1 MTKNFTLQMPHEIHF
16 GPGEWK
22 KLPQLLAR
30 FGRRV
35 LVFSGQH
42 WFAQSGWKEKFE
54 DVLRP
59 FQPLFLQCPGGEPE
73 VEGLNVLLEQ
83 AREFAPEAI
92 VAVGGGSV
100 LDTGKAVSG
109 LLPVREKVEDY
120 LEGIGKGLKLQGPGV
135 PWIGLPTTSGT
146 GAEVTKNAVLK
157 SKALGAKKSLRS
169 AYLLATYVLVDPEL
183 VAGAPIGLSGIAG
196 MDALVQL
203 VESFVSRKAA
213 PIPRAL
219 SRQAF
224 PAMLQAL
231 KDIPKDPR
239 DLKARTS
246 AAYGAMASGIALANS
261 GLGAAHGFASGLGG
275 LYDIPH
281 GLICA
286 LFIRPVLRA
295 NAEVIRKDCALL
307 YQSAVEQGVA
317 GDSARG
323 AAGSAAERAA
333 RVWDARGSEDPVQWL
348 IGQIDSL
355 FALYDLPESLKEFE
369 IDPGQIPEIARRS
382 SGSSMSGNPRELPQ
396 EEREA
401 MIAELLQEPMK

>member
-1 MTKNFTLQMPHEIHF
+1 MVNNFVLQMPQGIFF

-22 KLPQLLAR
+22 KLPELLPR

-35 LVFSGQH
+35 LVFSGQR
-42 WFAQSGWKEKFE
+42 WFSESGWQHRFREVLASFE
-54 DVLRP
+54 VLS
-59 FQPLFLQCPGGEPE
+59 LQCPGGEPE
-73 VEGLNVLLEQ
+73 VEGLNGLLEQ
-83 AREFAPEAI
+83 ARDFKPEVI

-109 LLPVREKVEDY
+109 LLPVRDKVEDF
-120 LEGIGKGLKLQGPGV
+120 LEGIGKGLKLNVPGV
-135 PWIGLPTTSGT
+135 PWLALPTTSGT

-157 SKALGAKKSLRS
+157 SKAQGAKKSLRS
-169 AYLLATYVLVDPEL
+169 PFMLATYALVDPEL
-183 VAGAPIGLSGIAG
+183 TVGAPLTLSGIAG
-196 MDALVQL
+196 MDALTQL
-203 VESFVSRKAA
+203 AEAFLSKKSA

-224 PAMLQAL
+224 PGLLRAL
-231 KDIPKDPR
+231 KMIPKDPD
-239 DLKARTS
+239 DLQARAA
-246 AAYGAMASGIALANS
+246 AAYGAMCSGIALANS

-295 NAEVIRKDCALL
+295 NAEVIREDCSLL
-307 YQSAVEQGVA
+307 YQTALEQGVV
-317 GDSARG
+317 DKRG
-323 AAGSAAERAA
+323 AAAQ
-333 RVWDARGSEDPVQWL
+333 DDPVQWL
-348 IGQIDSL
+348 IGEIDSL
-355 FALYDLPESLKEFE
+355 FSIYDLPESLGGFAV
-369 IDPGQIPEIARRS
+369 DPGQIPEIARRS

-401 MIAELLQEPMK
+401 IIAGLL

>member
-1 MTKNFTLQMPHEIHF
+1 VNKFILQMPQGIFF

-22 KLPQLLAR
+22 KLPELLPR

-35 LVFSGQH
+35 LVFSGQR
-42 WFAQSGWKEKFE
+42 WFSESGWQHRFREVLSSFE
-54 DVLRP
+54 VLS
-59 FQPLFLQCPGGEPE
+59 LQCPGREPE
-73 VEGLNVLLEQ
+73 VEGLNGLLEQ
-83 AREFAPEAI
+83 ARDFKPEVI

-109 LLPVREKVEDY
+109 LLPVRDKVEDF
-120 LEGIGKGLKLQGPGV
+120 LEGIGKGLKLDVPGV
-135 PWIGLPTTSGT
+135 PWLALPTTSGT

-157 SKALGAKKSLRS
+157 SKAHGAKKSLRS
-169 AYLLATYVLVDPEL
+169 PFMLATYALVDPEL
-183 VAGAPIGLSGIAG
+183 TVGAPLTLSGIVG
-196 MDALVQL
+196 MDALTQL
-203 VESFVSRKAA
+203 VEANLSKKSA

-224 PAMLQAL
+224 PGMLRAL
-231 KDIPKDPR
+231 KMIPKDPD
-239 DLKARTS
+239 DLQARAA
-246 AAYGAMASGIALANS
+246 AAYGAMCSGIALANS

-295 NAEVIRKDCALL
+295 NAEVIREDCRLL
-307 YQSAVEQGVA
+307 YQTALEQGVA
-317 GDSARG
+317 DKQG
-323 AAGSAAERAA
+323 AAAQ
-333 RVWDARGSEDPVQWL
+333 DDPVQWL
-348 IGQIDSL
+348 IGEIDSL
-355 FALYDLPESLKEFE
+355 FSVYDLPVNLKGFAV
-369 IDPGQIPEIARRS
+369 DPGQIPEIARRS

-401 MIAELLQEPMK
+401 IIAGLL

>member
-1 MTKNFTLQMPHEIHF
+1 MNNFVLQMPQGIFF

-22 KLPQLLAR
+22 KLPELLPR

-42 WFAQSGWKEKFE
+42 WFSESGWQHRFREVLSSFE
-54 DVLRP
+54 VLS
-59 FQPLFLQCPGGEPE
+59 LQCPGREPE
-73 VEGLNVLLEQ
+73 VEGLNGLLEQ
-83 AREFAPEAI
+83 ARDFKPEVI

-109 LLPVREKVEDY
+109 LLPVRDKVEDF
-120 LEGIGKGLKLQGPGV
+120 LEGIGKGLKLDVPGV
-135 PWIGLPTTSGT
+135 PWLALPTTSGT

-157 SKALGAKKSLRS
+157 SKAHGAKKSLRS
-169 AYLLATYVLVDPEL
+169 PFMLATYALVDPEL
-183 VAGAPIGLSGIAG
+183 TVGAPLTLSGIVG
-196 MDALVQL
+196 MDALTQL
-203 VESFVSRKAA
+203 VEANLSKKSA

-224 PAMLQAL
+224 PGMLRAL
-231 KDIPKDPR
+231 KMIPKDPD
-239 DLKARTS
+239 DLQARAA
-246 AAYGAMASGIALANS
+246 AAYGAMCSGIALANS

-295 NAEVIRKDCALL
+295 NAEVIREDCRLL
-307 YQSAVEQGVA
+307 YQTALEQGVA
-317 GDSARG
+317 DKQG
-323 AAGSAAERAA
+323 AAAQ
-333 RVWDARGSEDPVQWL
+333 DDPVQWL
-348 IGQIDSL
+348 IGEIDSL
-355 FALYDLPESLKEFE
+355 FSVYDLPVNLKGFAV
-369 IDPGQIPEIARRS
+369 DPGQIPEIARRS

-401 MIAELLQEPMK
+401 IIAGLL

>member
-1 MTKNFTLQMPHEIHF
+1 MNKFILQMPQGIFF

-22 KLPQLLAR
+22 KLPELLPR

-35 LVFSGQH
+35 LVFSGQR
-42 WFAQSGWKEKFE
+42 WFSESGWQHRFREVLSSFE
-54 DVLRP
+54 VLS
-59 FQPLFLQCPGGEPE
+59 LQCPGREPE
-73 VEGLNVLLEQ
+73 VEGLNGLLEQ
-83 AREFAPEAI
+83 ARDFKPEVI

-109 LLPVREKVEDY
+109 LLPVRDKVEDF
-120 LEGIGKGLKLQGPGV
+120 LEGIGKGLKLDVPGV
-135 PWIGLPTTSGT
+135 PWLALPTTSGT

-157 SKALGAKKSLRS
+157 SKAHGAKKSLRS
-169 AYLLATYVLVDPEL
+169 PFMLATYALVDPEL
-183 VAGAPIGLSGIAG
+183 TVGAPLTLSGIVG
-196 MDALVQL
+196 MDALTQL
-203 VESFVSRKAA
+203 VEAFLSKKSA

-224 PAMLQAL
+224 PGMLRAL
-231 KDIPKDPR
+231 KMIPKDPD
-239 DLKARTS
+239 DLQARAA
-246 AAYGAMASGIALANS
+246 AAYGAMCSGIALANS

-295 NAEVIRKDCALL
+295 NAEVIREDCRLL
-307 YQSAVEQGVA
+307 YQTALEQGVA
-317 GDSARG
+317 DKQG
-323 AAGSAAERAA
+323 AAAQ
-333 RVWDARGSEDPVQWL
+333 DDPVQWL
-348 IGQIDSL
+348 IGEIDSL
-355 FALYDLPESLKEFE
+355 FSVYDLPVNLKGFAV
-369 IDPGQIPEIARRS
+369 DPGQIPEIAHRS

-401 MIAELLQEPMK
+401 IIAGLL

>member
-1 MTKNFTLQMPHEIHF
+1 MNNFVLQMPQGIFF

-22 KLPQLLAR
+22 KLPELLPR

-35 LVFSGQH
+35 LMFSGQR
-42 WFAQSGWKEKFE
+42 WFSESGWQHRFREVLSSFE
-54 DVLRP
+54 VLS
-59 FQPLFLQCPGGEPE
+59 LQCPGREPE
-73 VEGLNVLLEQ
+73 VEGLNGLLEQ
-83 AREFAPEAI
+83 ARDFKPEVI

-109 LLPVREKVEDY
+109 LLPVRDKVEDF
-120 LEGIGKGLKLQGPGV
+120 LEGIGKGLKLDVPGV
-135 PWIGLPTTSGT
+135 PWLALPTTSGT

-157 SKALGAKKSLRS
+157 SKAHGAKKSLRS
-169 AYLLATYVLVDPEL
+169 PFMLATYALVDPEL
-183 VAGAPIGLSGIAG
+183 TVGAPLTLSGIVG
-196 MDALVQL
+196 MDALTQL
-203 VESFVSRKAA
+203 VEANLSKKSA

-224 PAMLQAL
+224 PGMLRAL
-231 KDIPKDPR
+231 KMIPKDPD
-239 DLKARTS
+239 DLQARAA
-246 AAYGAMASGIALANS
+246 AAYGAMCSGIALANS

-295 NAEVIRKDCALL
+295 NAEVIREDCRLL
-307 YQSAVEQGVA
+307 YQTALEQGVA
-317 GDSARG
+317 DKQG
-323 AAGSAAERAA
+323 AAAQ
-333 RVWDARGSEDPVQWL
+333 DDPVQWL
-348 IGQIDSL
+348 IGEIDSL
-355 FALYDLPESLKEFE
+355 FSVYDLPVNLKGFAV
-369 IDPGQIPEIARRS
+369 DPGQIPEIAHRS

-401 MIAELLQEPMK
+401 IIAGLL

>member
-1 MTKNFTLQMPHEIHF
+1 MNNFVLQMPQGIFF

-22 KLPQLLAR
+22 KLPELLPR

-35 LVFSGQH
+35 LMFSGQR
-42 WFAQSGWKEKFE
+42 WFSESGWQHRFREVLSSFE
-54 DVLRP
+54 VLS
-59 FQPLFLQCPGGEPE
+59 LQCPGREPE
-73 VEGLNVLLEQ
+73 VEGLNGLLEQ
-83 AREFAPEAI
+83 ARDFKPEVI

-109 LLPVREKVEDY
+109 LLPVRDKVEDF
-120 LEGIGKGLKLQGPGV
+120 LEGIGKGLKLDVPGV
-135 PWIGLPTTSGT
+135 PWLALPTTSGT

-157 SKALGAKKSLRS
+157 SKAHGAKKSLRS
-169 AYLLATYVLVDPEL
+169 PFMLATYALVDPEL
-183 VAGAPIGLSGIAG
+183 TVGAPLTLSGIVG
-196 MDALVQL
+196 MDALTQL
-203 VESFVSRKAA
+203 VEANLSKKSA

-224 PAMLQAL
+224 PGMLRAL
-231 KDIPKDPR
+231 KMIPKDPD
-239 DLKARTS
+239 DLQARAA
-246 AAYGAMASGIALANS
+246 AAYGAMCSGIALANS

-295 NAEVIRKDCALL
+295 NAEVIREDCRLL
-307 YQSAVEQGVA
+307 YQTALEQGVA
-317 GDSARG
+317 DKQG
-323 AAGSAAERAA
+323 AAAQ
-333 RVWDARGSEDPVQWL
+333 DDPVQWL
-348 IGQIDSL
+348 IGEIDSL
-355 FALYDLPESLKEFE
+355 FSVYDLPVNLKGFAV
-369 IDPGQIPEIARRS
+369 DPGQIPEIARRS

-401 MIAELLQEPMK
+401 IIAGLL

>member
-1 MTKNFTLQMPHEIHF
+1 MNNFVLQMPQGIFF

-22 KLPQLLAR
+22 KLPELLPR

-35 LVFSGQH
+35 LVFSGQR
-42 WFAQSGWKEKFE
+42 WFSESGWQHRFREVLSSFE
-54 DVLRP
+54 VLS
-59 FQPLFLQCPGGEPE
+59 LQCPGREPE
-73 VEGLNVLLEQ
+73 VEGLNGLLEQ
-83 AREFAPEAI
+83 ARDFKPEVI

-109 LLPVREKVEDY
+109 LLPVRDKVEDF
-120 LEGIGKGLKLQGPGV
+120 LEGIGKGLKLDVPGV
-135 PWIGLPTTSGT
+135 PWLALPTTSGT

-157 SKALGAKKSLRS
+157 SKAHGAKKSLRS
-169 AYLLATYVLVDPEL
+169 PFMLATYALVDPEL
-183 VAGAPIGLSGIAG
+183 TVGAPLTLSGIVG
-196 MDALVQL
+196 MDALTQL
-203 VESFVSRKAA
+203 VEANLSKKSA

-224 PAMLQAL
+224 PGMLRAL
-231 KDIPKDPR
+231 KMIPKDPD
-239 DLKARTS
+239 DLQARAA
-246 AAYGAMASGIALANS
+246 AAYGAMCSGIALANS

-295 NAEVIRKDCALL
+295 NAEVIREDCRLL
-307 YQSAVEQGVA
+307 YQTALEQGVA
-317 GDSARG
+317 DKQG
-323 AAGSAAERAA
+323 AAAQ
-333 RVWDARGSEDPVQWL
+333 DDPVQWL
-348 IGQIDSL
+348 IGEIDSL
-355 FALYDLPESLKEFE
+355 FSVYDLPVNLKGFAV
-369 IDPGQIPEIARRS
+369 DPGQIPEIAHRS

-401 MIAELLQEPMK
+401 IIAGLL

>member
-1 MTKNFTLQMPHEIHF
+1 MNNFVLQMPQGIFF

-22 KLPQLLAR
+22 KLPELLPR

-35 LVFSGQH
+35 LVFSGQR
-42 WFAQSGWKEKFE
+42 WFSESGWQHRFREVLSSFE
-54 DVLRP
+54 VLSI
-59 FQPLFLQCPGGEPE
+59 QCPGREPE
-73 VEGLNVLLEQ
+73 VEGLNGLLEQ
-83 AREFAPEAI
+83 ARDFKPEVI

-109 LLPVREKVEDY
+109 LLPVRDKVEDF
-120 LEGIGKGLKLQGPGV
+120 LEGIGKGLKLDVPGV
-135 PWIGLPTTSGT
+135 PWLALPTTSGT

-157 SKALGAKKSLRS
+157 SKAHGAKKSLRS
-169 AYLLATYVLVDPEL
+169 PFMLATYALVDPEL
-183 VAGAPIGLSGIAG
+183 TVGAPLTLSGIVG
-196 MDALVQL
+196 MDALTQL
-203 VESFVSRKAA
+203 VEANLSKKSA

-224 PAMLQAL
+224 PGMLRAL
-231 KDIPKDPR
+231 KMIPKDPD
-239 DLKARTS
+239 DLQARAA
-246 AAYGAMASGIALANS
+246 AAYGAMCSGIALANS

-295 NAEVIRKDCALL
+295 NAEVIREDCRLL
-307 YQSAVEQGVA
+307 YQTALEQGVA
-317 GDSARG
+317 DKQG
-323 AAGSAAERAA
+323 AAAQ
-333 RVWDARGSEDPVQWL
+333 DDPVQWL
-348 IGQIDSL
+348 IGEIDSL
-355 FALYDLPESLKEFE
+355 FSVYDLPVNLKGFAV
-369 IDPGQIPEIARRS
+369 DPGQIPEIAHRS

-401 MIAELLQEPMK
+401 IIAGLL

>member
-1 MTKNFTLQMPHEIHF
+1 MNNFVLQMPQGIFF

-22 KLPQLLAR
+22 KLPELLPR

-42 WFAQSGWKEKFE
+42 WFSESGWQHRFREVLSSFE
-54 DVLRP
+54 VLS
-59 FQPLFLQCPGGEPE
+59 LQCPGREPE
-73 VEGLNVLLEQ
+73 VEGLNGLLEQ
-83 AREFAPEAI
+83 ARDFKPEVI

-109 LLPVREKVEDY
+109 LLPVRDKVEDF
-120 LEGIGKGLKLQGPGV
+120 LEGIGKGLKLDVPGV
-135 PWIGLPTTSGT
+135 PWLALPTTSGT

-157 SKALGAKKSLRS
+157 SKAHGAKKSLRS
-169 AYLLATYVLVDPEL
+169 PFMLATYALVDPEL
-183 VAGAPIGLSGIAG
+183 TVGAPLTLSGIVG
-196 MDALVQL
+196 MDALTQL
-203 VESFVSRKAA
+203 VEANLSKKSA

-224 PAMLQAL
+224 PGMLRAL
-231 KDIPKDPR
+231 KMIPKDPD
-239 DLKARTS
+239 DLQARAA
-246 AAYGAMASGIALANS
+246 AAYGAMCSGIALANS

-295 NAEVIRKDCALL
+295 NAEVIREDCRLL
-307 YQSAVEQGVA
+307 YQTALEQGVA
-317 GDSARG
+317 DKQG
-323 AAGSAAERAA
+323 AAAQ
-333 RVWDARGSEDPVQWL
+333 DDPVQWL
-348 IGQIDSL
+348 IGEIDSL
-355 FALYDLPESLKEFE
+355 FSVYDLPVNLKGFAV
-369 IDPGQIPEIARRS
+369 DPGQIPEIAHRS

-401 MIAELLQEPMK
+401 IIAGLL

>member
-1 MTKNFTLQMPHEIHF
+1 MNNFVLQMPQGIFF

-22 KLPQLLAR
+22 KLPELLPR

-35 LVFSGQH
+35 LVFSGQR
-42 WFAQSGWKEKFE
+42 WFSESGWQHRFREVLSSFE
-54 DVLRP
+54 VLS
-59 FQPLFLQCPGGEPE
+59 LQCPGREPE
-73 VEGLNVLLEQ
+73 VEGLNGLLEQ
-83 AREFAPEAI
+83 ARDFKPEVI

-109 LLPVREKVEDY
+109 LLPVRDKVEDF
-120 LEGIGKGLKLQGPGV
+120 LEGIGKGLKLDVPGV
-135 PWIGLPTTSGT
+135 PWLALPTTSGT

-157 SKALGAKKSLRS
+157 SKAHGAKKSLRS
-169 AYLLATYVLVDPEL
+169 PFMLATYALVDPEL
-183 VAGAPIGLSGIAG
+183 TVGAPLTLSGIVG
-196 MDALVQL
+196 MDALTQL
-203 VESFVSRKAA
+203 VEAFLSKKSA

-224 PAMLQAL
+224 PGMLRAL
-231 KDIPKDPR
+231 KMIPKDPD
-239 DLKARTS
+239 DLQARAA
-246 AAYGAMASGIALANS
+246 AAYGAMCSGIALANS

-295 NAEVIRKDCALL
+295 NAEVIREDCRLL
-307 YQSAVEQGVA
+307 YQTALEQGVA
-317 GDSARG
+317 DKQG
-323 AAGSAAERAA
+323 AAAQ
-333 RVWDARGSEDPVQWL
+333 DDPVQWL
-348 IGQIDSL
+348 IGEIDSL
-355 FALYDLPESLKEFE
+355 FSVYDLPVNLKGFAV
-369 IDPGQIPEIARRS
+369 DPGQIPEIAHRS

-401 MIAELLQEPMK
+401 IIAGLL

>member
-1 MTKNFTLQMPHEIHF
+1 MNKFILQMPQGIFF

-22 KLPQLLAR
+22 KLPELLPR

-35 LVFSGQH
+35 LVFSGQR
-42 WFAQSGWKEKFE
+42 WFSESGWQHRFREVLSSFE
-54 DVLRP
+54 VLS
-59 FQPLFLQCPGGEPE
+59 LQCPGREPE
-73 VEGLNVLLEQ
+73 VEGLNGLLEQ
-83 AREFAPEAI
+83 ARDFKPEVI

-109 LLPVREKVEDY
+109 LLPVRDKVEDF
-120 LEGIGKGLKLQGPGV
+120 LEGIGKGLKLDVPGV
-135 PWIGLPTTSGT
+135 PWLALPTTSGT

-157 SKALGAKKSLRS
+157 SKAHGAKKSLRS
-169 AYLLATYVLVDPEL
+169 PFMLATYALVDPEL
-183 VAGAPIGLSGIAG
+183 TVGAPLTLSGIVG
-196 MDALVQL
+196 MDALTQL
-203 VESFVSRKAA
+203 VEANLSKKSA

-224 PAMLQAL
+224 PGMLRAL
-231 KDIPKDPR
+231 KMIPKDPD
-239 DLKARTS
+239 DLQARAA
-246 AAYGAMASGIALANS
+246 AAYGAMCSGIALANS

-295 NAEVIRKDCALL
+295 NAEVIREDCRLL
-307 YQSAVEQGVA
+307 YQTALEQGVA
-317 GDSARG
+317 DKQG
-323 AAGSAAERAA
+323 AAAQ
-333 RVWDARGSEDPVQWL
+333 DDPVQWL
-348 IGQIDSL
+348 IGEIDSL
-355 FALYDLPESLKEFE
+355 FSVYDLPVNLKGFAV
-369 IDPGQIPEIARRS
+369 DPGQIPEIAHRS

-401 MIAELLQEPMK
+401 IIAGLL

>member
-1 MTKNFTLQMPHEIHF
+1 MNNFVLQMPQGIFF

-22 KLPQLLAR
+22 KLPELLPR

-35 LVFSGQH
+35 LVFSGQR
-42 WFAQSGWKEKFE
+42 WFSESGWQHRFREALSSFE
-54 DVLRP
+54 VLS
-59 FQPLFLQCPGGEPE
+59 LQCPGREPE
-73 VEGLNVLLEQ
+73 VEGLNGLLEQ
-83 AREFAPEAI
+83 ARDFKPEVI

-109 LLPVREKVEDY
+109 LLPVRDKVEDF
-120 LEGIGKGLKLQGPGV
+120 LEGIGKGLKLDVPGV
-135 PWIGLPTTSGT
+135 PWLALPTTSGT

-157 SKALGAKKSLRS
+157 SKAHGAKKSLRS
-169 AYLLATYVLVDPEL
+169 PFMLATYALVDPEL
-183 VAGAPIGLSGIAG
+183 TVGAPLTLSGIVG
-196 MDALVQL
+196 MDALTQL
-203 VESFVSRKAA
+203 VEANLSKKSA

-224 PAMLQAL
+224 PGMLRAL
-231 KDIPKDPR
+231 KMIPKDPD
-239 DLKARTS
+239 DLQARAA
-246 AAYGAMASGIALANS
+246 AAYGAMCSGIALANS

-295 NAEVIRKDCALL
+295 NAEVIREDCRLL
-307 YQSAVEQGVA
+307 YQTALEQGVA
-317 GDSARG
+317 DKQG
-323 AAGSAAERAA
+323 AAAQ
-333 RVWDARGSEDPVQWL
+333 DDPVQWL
-348 IGQIDSL
+348 IGEIDSL
-355 FALYDLPESLKEFE
+355 FSVYDLPVNLKGFAV
-369 IDPGQIPEIARRS
+369 DPGQIPEIARRS

-401 MIAELLQEPMK
+401 IIAGLL